1 MTKRKYNLALDE
13 GSRAVKR
20 KVVPHEFVLEALA
33 SLSPE
38 TRRLFSCLAVYV
50 QGNIVL
56 ALRDKRDETADDD
69 GVWLPTTV
77 EHHESLQR
85 DFPCMRS
92 IRVLGKKVTGWQ
104 LLPADA
110 SDFEEAALRACE
122 FVVAGDPRIGKRPPS
137 RGAPG
142 SKIAAAKRK
151 SRAK

>member
-1 MTKRKYNLALDE
+1 MAKRKYNLAPDE
-13 GSRAVKR
+13 VPHAVKR

-50 QGNIVL
+50 QDNIVL

-110 SDFEEAALRACE
+110 ADFEEAALRACE
-122 FVVAGDPRIGKRPPS
+122 FVVAGDPRIGKRPAS
-137 RGAPG
+137 RGAAG
-142 SKIAAAKRK
+142 SKIEAAKRK
-151 SRAK
+151 LRAK

>member
-1 MTKRKYNLALDE
+1 MAKRKHNLGLDE
-13 GSRAVKR
+13 AWFAVKR
-20 KVVPHEFVLEALA
+20 KAVPHEFVLEALA

-50 QGNIVL
+50 KGKIVF
-56 ALRDKRDETADDD
+56 ALRDKGDETADDD

-92 IRVLGKKVTGWQ
+92 IRVLGKQVTGWQ

-110 SDFEEAALRACE
+110 PDFEEAALRACE
-122 FVVAGDPRIGKRPPS
+122 FVVAGDPRIGKVPAS
-137 RGAPG
+137 RRAPG

-151 SRAK
+151 SRTK